1 MDSSLNEIPADK
13 APANEYPV
21 AADPVYEYPGQE
33 YETIIVD
40 GFDVGTAQP
49 SQPIRIQ
56 VIGRVAMANQSINQ
70 WIDMFHIFGYQI
82 LKPVLY
88 ILNRKFIYF
97 SVSIEISGQGKKTK
111 FPVSSYYH
119 MDEGLF

>member
-13 APANEYPV
+13 APASEYPETV
-21 AADPVYEYPGQE
+21 EPVYEYPGQE

-56 VIGRVAMANQSINQ
+56 VIGRVAMVN
-70 WIDMFHIFGYQI
+70 
-82 LKPVLY
+82 
-88 ILNRKFIYF
+88 
-97 SVSIEISGQGKKTK
+97 
-111 FPVSSYYH
+111 
-119 MDEGLF
+119 